1 MFLFLS
7 YLRESFFFILLLLLL
22 LLFTL
27 LNGILWTLLSFNSS
41 AVVLLLSRLCHLF
54 SKRDS
59 LGFFWDALEI
69 CTHRRRSWP
78 YQLNN
83 FRFLG
88 GILFGI
94 HIQVLWHI
102 NNINGCD
109 SETTGTSV
117 YYTPSSSSS
126 FEYYCSPLPLFACHV
141 SVGGWRGGGVST
153 RNKNK
158 HLFIYL
164 FIYYFLIMKE
174 IGCWNEFW
182 KMAASKNDAG
192 TRRSVAKNR
201 PASSN
206 RKYYWKILKNV

>member
-1 MFLFLS
+1 MNWHLFRCSFFYHILEN
-7 YLRESFFFILLLLLL
+7 LFFFILLLLLLL

-109 SETTGTSV
+109 NETTGTSV

-141 SVGGWRGGGVST
+141 SVGGWRGGECQHAT
-153 RNKNK
+153 KTNIY
-158 HLFIYL
+158 LFIYL
-164 FIYYFLIMKE
+164 FIIF
-174 IGCWNEFW
+174 
-182 KMAASKNDAG
+182 
-192 TRRSVAKNR
+192 
-201 PASSN
+201 
-206 RKYYWKILKNV
+206 